1 MVLFTFRIISPFVAL
16 WRANV
21 LFKSV
26 VETRVGRHPRKHPRL
41 SLIVTLGTLAIYAN
55 TVGVRKAKGT
65 ESCPARRCL
74 VPLAKYLPGL

>member
-1 MVLFTFRIISPFVAL
+1 MVLFTFWIIPPFVAL

-21 LFKSV
+21 LSNPSSKGGSAGTHASIYV
-26 VETRVGRHPRKHPRL
+26 L
-41 SLIVTLGTLAIYAN
+41 SLIVTPGTLAIYAN